1 MKSFSKELR
10 ERFPEQVLSVEESV
24 SGQVTVLL
32 NSSDATAIT
41 RHFLT
46 QRQARLVTVFAE
58 DRVKAEGVFYNGWAI
73 PPG

>member
-32 NSSDATAIT
+32 NNSDATAIT
-41 RHFLT
+41 RH
-46 QRQARLVTVFAE
+46 
-58 DRVKAEGVFYNGWAI
+58 DW
-73 PPG
+73 